1 MHGGLAGLLFLVKA
15 QREGTAQ
22 KEKMYKKMKKERGI
36 Y

>member
-1 MHGGLAGLLFLVKA
+1 MHGLAGLLFLVKA

-22 KEKMYKKMKKERGI
+22 KEKMYKKKKKKERGI